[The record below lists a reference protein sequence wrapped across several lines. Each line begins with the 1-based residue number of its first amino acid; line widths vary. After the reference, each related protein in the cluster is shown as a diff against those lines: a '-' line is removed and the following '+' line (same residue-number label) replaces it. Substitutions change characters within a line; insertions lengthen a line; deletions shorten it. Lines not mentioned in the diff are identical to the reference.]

1 MGDHRLDLDET
12 QIVPIVRLLIGE
24 SVDRRGNL
32 TCLAVTAE
40 SRMITLGHTTN

>member
-1 MGDHRLDLDET
+1 MSDHRLDLDET
-12 QIVPIVRLLIGE
+12 EIVPIIRVLIGD

-32 TCLAVTAE
+32 TCLAVTNE